1 LAGEPIYITVTDE
14 TTIPPVS
21 EEAKSKKKIEGV
33 IYNIPGKARV
43 SIESFEKS
51 YYEEELIIAQFG
63 ETEVLIDNL
72 FNKKVNT
79 RVVFDPITGGIVK
92 IDKD

>member
-1 LAGEPIYITVTDE
+1 MG
-14 TTIPPVS
+14 
-21 EEAKSKKKIEGV
+21 KKKKNKSAAYSKREEEKAKKKLEGI
-33 IYNIPGKARV
+33 IYNIPGKASV
-43 SIESFEKS
+43 TIKGNGKQ
-51 YYEEELIIAQFG
+51 YVNEEVFLTQFG

-79 RVVFDPITGGIVK
+79 RVIFNTTTGGIVK

>member
-1 LAGEPIYITVTDE
+1 MNKNY
-14 TTIPPVS
+14 
-21 EEAKSKKKIEGV
+21 
-33 IYNIPGKARV
+33 
-43 SIESFEKS
+43 FED
-51 YYEEELIIAQFG
+51 ELIIAQFG

-79 RVVFDPITGGIVK
+79 RVIFDTKTGGIMK

>member
-1 LAGEPIYITVTDE
+1 M
-14 TTIPPVS
+14 
-21 EEAKSKKKIEGV
+21 KSKKKVIGV

-43 SIESFEKS
+43 SIDSMNKNYFED
-51 YYEEELIIAQFG
+51 ELIIAQFG

-79 RVVFDPITGGIVK
+79 RVIFDTKTGGIMK